1 MKLRFI
7 IVLSCFIAQISAQQI
22 IVDGDFQD
30 WDNSSPIVNDAGD
43 SQGLDIES
51 VQVSYDDIYLFLK
64 VEFNQEILLQQNNNI
79 LLGVD
84 FDNNTNSGFDLGAI
98 GAELVF
104 NCGQRNGILSAGQ
117 AILQI
122 QHEDIGLISSPT
134 VSSNEFEIAIKRR
147 FSVSGQSFEMGNIV
161 SVHISGE
168 LEQGDQLPDFGR
180 FEIPLS
186 DSRPQQNQDYT
197 LAEAALADFRFMSFN
212 VLRDNIF
219 EFGVRSAFASLMKAV
234 NADVYCFQEVYDHD
248 DDELLDLLLSLNILD
263 QSQSW
268 YSVKHDPDLITI
280 SRYPIVYEQNVGNNS
295 ASVLDVDGTEL
306 LIVNMHLPCCENDFG
321 REIEIDQVLRFVRRS
336 KDGQLQYQLQ
346 DNTPYIFCGDLN
358 LVGDASQLESLIS
371 GNINDNGFFGPD
383 VTLDWDDDH
392 MTDLKAPTT
401 GYPAVFTW
409 YS

>member
-134 VSSNEFEIAIKRR
+134 VSSNEFEIAIHRR
-147 FSVSGQSFEMGNIV
+147 FTVSGQSFEMGNIV
-161 SVHISGE
+161 SVHVSGE

-197 LAEAALADFRFMSFN
+197 LTESALADFRFMSFN

-248 DDELLDLLLSLNILD
+248 DDELLDLLMSLDILD

-336 KDGQLQYQLQ
+336 KDGQSPYLLQ

-358 LVGDASQLESLIS
+358 LVGDASQLESLIN

-383 VTLDWDDDH
+383 VT
-392 MTDLKAPTT
+392 
-401 GYPAVFTW
+401 
-409 YS
+409 